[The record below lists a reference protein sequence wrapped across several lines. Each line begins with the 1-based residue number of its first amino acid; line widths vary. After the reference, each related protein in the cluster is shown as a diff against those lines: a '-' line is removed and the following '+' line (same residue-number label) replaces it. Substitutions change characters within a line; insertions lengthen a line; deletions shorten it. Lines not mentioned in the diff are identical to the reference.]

1 MTALQSLAL
10 RAEGRMRSAR
20 LDADSRFLAVHLA
33 AVDGALAHTSGDGES
48 CALLLGGTFDLRGGP
63 TQWPNRGARATPF
76 QGRPVAVFLPP
87 HTELAAQNGSG
98 EILFVEARKPV
109 AARTEGRA
117 ALHQSPL
124 LPLAGSGKS
133 FDPTR
138 GEWLPAESFPTAAES
153 LPPRRIAQVQL
164 GDVRVERVFAADYK
178 AEALCVD
185 EFVVPAGRTA
195 ELAGLSF
202 SPAADEALLF
212 VRCEGEATVHCGSE
226 SLLVRGDAVVRV
238 RGALGALRV
247 VAASTP
253 SYCVLA
259 TAPK

>member
-1 MTALQSLAL
+1 MTALQAIPL
-10 RAEGRMRSAR
+10 RADGTTRTAR
-20 LDADSRFLAVHLA
+20 FDGDSRFLALHLA
-33 AVDGALAHTSGDGES
+33 LVDGAFDHTSGDGES
-48 CALLLGGTFDLRGGP
+48 CALLLAGTFDLRGGA
-63 TQWPNRGARATPF
+63 TQWPNRGARSTPF
-76 QGRPVAVFLPP
+76 SGRPVAVFLPP
-87 HTELAAQNGSG
+87 RTEFAAQNGKG
-98 EILFVEARKPV
+98 EILVVEAKKPV
-109 AARTEGRA
+109 VAKTEGRA

-164 GDVRVERVFAADYK
+164 GEVRVERVFGADYK

-195 ELAGLSF
+195 DLASLPF
-202 SPAADEALLF
+202 PPAADEALLL
-212 VRCEGEATVHCGSE
+212 VRSEGEAKVAFGAE
-226 SLLVRGDAVVRV
+226 SVTVRGEALLRV
-238 RGALGALRV
+238 RGSSASLRV
-247 VAASTP
+247 TAGASP
-253 SYCVLA
+253 AFAVLA